1 MKAKFRIQDENGT
14 EIKQYEMEYTD
25 AKDLQKIWKEARQV
39 WDEYFVEV
47 EVDSFF
53 MNHSHTYKEE
63 ILMERFVSDKSDVK
77 SWFEAKCC
85 LCGSKLDGYGNNPS
99 PLKEEGKCCD
109 DCNTY
114 KVIPSRISM
123 LLK

>member
-1 MKAKFRIQDENGT
+1 MKAKFRVQDENGT
-14 EIKQYEMEYTD
+14 EIKQYEIEYTD
-25 AKDLQKIWKEARQV
+25 AKDLHTIWKEARQV

-63 ILMERFVSDKSDVK
+63 VLMERFVSDKSDVK
-77 SWFEAKCC
+77 YWFEAKCC
-85 LCGSKLDGYGNNPS
+85 LCGCKLDGYGNNPS
-99 PLKEEGKCCD
+99 PLKEDGKCCD

-123 LLK
+123 LIK

>member
-1 MKAKFRIQDENGT
+1 MKAKFRIQDENFC
-14 EIKQYEMEYTD
+14 EIKNYEVEYTD
-25 AKDLQKIWKEARQV
+25 AKNLKDIWKEARQV

-63 ILMERFVSDKSDVK
+63 SLMERFHMGKSDAEESTTK
-77 SWFEAKCC
+77 KCC
-85 LCGSKLDGYGNNPS
+85 LCGQSIKGYGNNPL
-99 PLKEEGKCCD
+99 PLMEGFCCD
-109 DCNTY
+109 DCNTT

-123 LLK
+123 LIK